1 MKLNF
6 TLHIDCEDD
15 KRIFKEFAVEKKLMW
30 DTSISVNNPADD
42 SFDVLV
48 TDNANDAKTALQNKR
63 EQSEIVFCGK
73 IADVEEVYSSLLDV
87 WPQNESSNI
96 RKQRIEKLLQHLQNR
111 FDSFHYQ
118 NLLTTAIDSVPDL
131 V

>member
-15 KRIFKEFAVEKKLMW
+15 KRIFMEFAVEKKLMW

-96 RKQRIEKLLQHLQNR
+96 RKQRIEKLLQNLQNR
-111 FDSFHYQ
+111 FDLFHYQ
-118 NLLTTAIDSVPDL
+118 NQLI
-131 V
+131 